1 MQLGVRLVQV
11 GRRNS
16 LMSEFWSLHLLHGLS
31 AVADAR
37 GDAAGRRCEA
47 RGARGSGGPE
57 WHARDG

>member
-1 MQLGVRLVQV
+1 MELGVRPVLI

-16 LMSEFWSLHLLHGLS
+16 LMTEFRSLHLRHGLG
-31 AVADAR
+31 AV
-37 GDAAGRRCEA
+37 AGRRCEA